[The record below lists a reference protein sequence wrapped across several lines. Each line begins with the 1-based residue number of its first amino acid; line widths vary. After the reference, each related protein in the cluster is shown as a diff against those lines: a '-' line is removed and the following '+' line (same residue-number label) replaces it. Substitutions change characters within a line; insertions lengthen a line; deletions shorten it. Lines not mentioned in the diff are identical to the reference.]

1 MYRRLRQTR
10 AGQNI
15 VEFALLAP
23 LFFLLVFGIIEGGR
37 LLWTFH
43 TVSNA
48 AKEGARYVTVRGA
61 GSSLP
66 DHQPTNEQIKSYIL
80 DRTTGLKAENVD
92 VNLTL
97 IDGNWDDLSRFRVE
111 VDYEHEF
118 IVATIFGIGSID
130 LSADSTDMFWRQPN

>member
-1 MYRRLRQTR
+1 MYRRFRQTR

-61 GSSLP
+61 GSTLP
-66 DHQPTNEQIKSYIL
+66 DRMPTNAQIEAYIL
-80 DRTTGLKAENVD
+80 TKTTGLDADNLSVELDLESDWNDQSWFTVD
-92 VNLTL
+92 VTYN
-97 IDGNWDDLSRFRVE
+97 
-111 VDYEHEF
+111 HQF
-118 IVATIFGIGSID
+118 IVASIFGMGSIQ
-130 LSADSTDMFWRQPN
+130 LSADSTDMFWRGES